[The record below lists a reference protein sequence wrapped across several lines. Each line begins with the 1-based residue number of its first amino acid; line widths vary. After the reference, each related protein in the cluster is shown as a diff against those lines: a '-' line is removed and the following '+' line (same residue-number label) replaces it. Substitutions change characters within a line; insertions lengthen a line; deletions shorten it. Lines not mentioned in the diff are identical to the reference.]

1 MSQNDRKATAHAVF
15 LVMGYNALLNS
26 AVVSSWSKRRDF
38 LICSYF
44 SALSQSSNKFKL
56 NVDYGSMNQNMFL
69 VKSEMWVC
77 YTEISLCRHISW
89 GCLFPGY
96 WWPKSQSHF
105 KHSGYNRIFR
115 ISLLVNIYFY
125 YSVKAELFHYSNRGP
140 VCFELYNIQPR
151 RWKISR

>member
-1 MSQNDRKATAHAVF
+1 MSQNDCKATAHAVF

-69 VKSEMWVC
+69 VKPEMWVC
-77 YTEISLCRHISW
+77 YTRFHFADIFHGDVSFQDTGDQKAKVIS
-89 GCLFPGY
+89 
-96 WWPKSQSHF
+96 
-105 KHSGYNRIFR
+105 
-115 ISLLVNIYFY
+115 NILDTIE
-125 YSVKAELFHYSNRGP
+125 SSE
-140 VCFELYNIQPR
+140 
-151 RWKISR
+151 